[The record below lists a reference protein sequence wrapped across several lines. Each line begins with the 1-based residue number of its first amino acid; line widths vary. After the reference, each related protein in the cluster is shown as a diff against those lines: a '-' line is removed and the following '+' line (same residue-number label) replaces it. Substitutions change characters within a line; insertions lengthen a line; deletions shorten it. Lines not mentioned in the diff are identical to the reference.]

1 MTSYAKNFQCGRQNI
16 KPTQSFITLPA
27 ARMKLY
33 ASCLSYYSP
42 LTDLLIEGKHT
53 WCRHVRFCDN
63 LQTTYQGF
71 LTKDCL
77 GIDD

>member
-1 MTSYAKNFQCGRQNI
+1 MTSYANNFHSVADNISSQLIHHVVCSKNEVICI
-16 KPTQSFITLPA
+16 MLV
-27 ARMKLY
+27 KL
-33 ASCLSYYSP
+33 
-42 LTDLLIEGKHT
+42 LTTDRDLLIEGKHT

-63 LQTTYQGF
+63 LQTTYQRF